1 MAFNLFSL
9 LQNEFSSDVIAKI
22 ASFVGETPAKT
33 QTAVTAAVPAVMCAV
48 HQKVATT
55 GGAADL
61 YEMLQHGGFDG
72 KTIGTPAD
80 VAGSPSG
87 LADLVKRGEPFVA
100 SLFGS
105 RISGLVD
112 WLAGAAGI
120 GKSASSSLFGLVVP
134 FALNLI
140 GRQAGSTGGL
150 NAASIAE
157 LTTGPGSFLD
167 SAAPQGRAAA
177 LGVGQFGAAP
187 ARAYGAAAPAALGA
201 AALAAPAAYGAAAPA
216 ASGAAAPGAYGAAAP
231 AARGVAAPGAY
242 GAAAA
247 GGAADA
253 DGGAWKWVA
262 PVLGMIAL
270 GVGSVWW
277 LAHQAESVHGTT
289 APPVAATTAPLAA
302 VAAAPAPAPI
312 PGPAGAALV
321 KKTIC
326 AGQLLEVG
334 VNGVE
339 SMLIAF
345 LDDKTSVI
353 GPNTSFSFD
362 RMEFETDSAAL
373 KPSSRAQLKNIAEIM
388 KCYPTLEMKIAG
400 HTDSKADDAYNLKLS
415 QERADSAK
423 GELVALGVAPS
434 RLAAEGYGEQFP
446 IATNDTEEGRARNR
460 RTDVV
465 VTKK

>member
-177 LGVGQFGAAP
+177 LGVGQFGEAP

-231 AARGVAAPGAY
+231 AARGAAAPGAY

-277 LAHQAESVHGTT
+277 LAHQAKSAPGTSV
-289 APPVAATTAPLAA
+289 PPVAATTAPPAA
-302 VAAAPAPAPI
+302 AARAPAPAPT
-312 PGPAGAALV
+312 PGPAGAVLV

-326 AGQLLEVG
+326 SGQLLEVG